1 MSCQLPGL
9 CLPVETPSPASK
21 TLQRRRFPFDVTKAP
36 ALLQRVCPFV
46 SCFVNGLRSLHVGSC
61 RRRHELV
68 KGKRGEKEQISS
80 FCFLSEFLTRDTVF
94 NPARAYAASGSAGV
108 ESSLASLLPKAA
120 YVGED
125 ERYVFVCQ
133 CGGCLACLRLLLS
146 VTTATA
152 CLVADVIVIPVL
164 VWLPDVTNP
173 KTASRRMPQIGLTR
187 LPLLLRTLLLL
198 TTSSSVIQM
207 KTFDI
212 PL

>member
-1 MSCQLPGL
+1 M
-9 CLPVETPSPASK
+9 
-21 TLQRRRFPFDVTKAP
+21 
-36 ALLQRVCPFV
+36 
-46 SCFVNGLRSLHVGSC
+46 
-61 RRRHELV
+61 
-68 KGKRGEKEQISS
+68 
-80 FCFLSEFLTRDTVF
+80 
-94 NPARAYAASGSAGV
+94 
-108 ESSLASLLPKAA
+108 
-120 YVGED
+120 
-125 ERYVFVCQ
+125 
-133 CGGCLACLRLLLS
+133 RLLLS

-198 TTSSSVIQM
+198 TTSSSVIQI